1 MKLKLLPYYISFKNR
16 SLWNCFRLCAG
27 RMSSLVNVHE
37 QDITDTSLSSSGDQK
52 PLVLKER
59 SCFRVV
65 LVVIPCLLLIW
76 GVSLLP
82 TVFYA
87 NKLPV
92 PTDPPSPNISNQ
104 TQPLYPCSHPLI
116 LNQKTHLCE
125 PPCPWVMLTK
135 AEKFALLVVE
145 SFSIAVSLLGFVI
158 ILSTWMRIKKLRCF
172 PHIIPLYIQGLSSA
186 IAVLIAVANGMG
198 EEKAFCSS
206 KFLAESSKNPT
217 TFCTAQGVLIHYFS
231 VALALW
237 FVVYSINLLKMIYS
251 DSLVNLQ
258 GNNYRVQHIVYS
270 LICWLLPFI
279 PVGIVLGSESPP
291 YIVVNMQFC
300 FPGSTDTG
308 YFTTTFITELALGV
322 GGTCLFFVVYKL
334 FMLRNISPVA
344 GEQAKS
350 RKKKMDKLVQRLVFL
365 MFAYAAIV
373 TLTYI
378 PICLLQQHAALL
390 EHHINR
396 YFRCLMFYPP
406 EKCHKKYEKYTFSD
420 AFVVSSLSTA
430 FFALTTV
437 CFLAFNKQS
446 RKLWTFWW
454 FRIQRCCC
462 EQS

>member
-1 MKLKLLPYYISFKNR
+1 
-16 SLWNCFRLCAG
+16 
-27 RMSSLVNVHE
+27 MSSLVNVHE
-37 QDITDTSLSSSGDQK
+37 QDMTDTSLSSSGDQK

-92 PTDPPSPNISNQ
+92 PTDPPSPNI
-104 TQPLYPCSHPLI
+104 
-116 LNQKTHLCE
+116 
-125 PPCPWVMLTK
+125 
-135 AEKFALLVVE
+135 
-145 SFSIAVSLLGFVI
+145 
-158 ILSTWMRIKKLRCF
+158 RRCF

-186 IAVLIAVANGMG
+186 IAVLIVVANGIG

-217 TFCTAQGVLIHYFS
+217 TFCTAQGVLIHYFC

-237 FVVYSINLLKMIYS
+237 FVVYSVNLLKIKQELSTGQFTRSVTNVLKSFILLVIEAALRTDSSICPLNNWTLKGNLSVLVEETNCWDVEIELSLVRCISVPKPMIYS

-258 GNNYRVQHIVYS
+258 GNHYRVQHIVYS

-322 GGTCLFFVVYKL
+322 GVTCLFFVVYKL

-406 EKCHKKYEKYTFSD
+406 EKCHKNFEK
-420 AFVVSSLSTA
+420 L
-430 FFALTTV
+430 
-437 CFLAFNKQS
+437 
-446 RKLWTFWW
+446 
-454 FRIQRCCC
+454 
-462 EQS
+462 